1 MSGLPLF
8 RKKGNHMSESRATR
22 ANSMGRVIGRLF
34 LACVFCPSM
43 LWTQSA
49 LAQPQESRDSVQLKG
64 DREVLDRHLEF
75 GLRPYTAKGAALDDS
90 HLDGTHFEDL
100 QFHLA
105 ADEAHAPD
113 TRPSDAVG
121 HSDPA
126 STGSGDSSHDLA
138 MKLQNPVAA
147 LISVPFQF
155 NWDNGL
161 GENKDGNRIL
171 LNIQPVIPITLNED
185 WNIISRTILPVV
197 WEDADRPGVGSEF
210 GMGDVLQSFFFS
222 PVKPVDGW
230 ILGVGPA
237 MQFPT
242 GTDDLFRSKQFSLG
256 PTGVALRQEHGWT
269 YGILA
274 NHLWHLCG
282 SDDVPDVNATFL
294 QPFLT
299 YTFKSLTT
307 IGATSESTYD
317 WNGEQWTVPLNGFVT
332 QLVHIGK
339 LPVQF
344 QFGGR
349 YYLEAPDGGPDWGLR
364 FTVTFLFPK

>member
-1 MSGLPLF
+1 
-8 RKKGNHMSESRATR
+8 MSELRATP
-22 ANSMGRVIGRLF
+22 ANSRGRVIGRLL

-43 LWTQSA
+43 AWTQSA
-49 LAQPQESRDSVQLKG
+49 LAQQQGYRASGHTDGGRETFDRD
-64 DREVLDRHLEF
+64 LEF
-75 GLRPYTAKGAALDDS
+75 SLRPHETADASEQHKYPADTVL
-90 HLDGTHFEDL
+90 EDER
-100 QFHLA
+100 FFLA
-105 ADEAHAPD
+105 AD
-113 TRPSDAVG
+113 DARG
-121 HSDPA
+121 GSSGATSSAA
-126 STGSGDSSHDLA
+126 SKHDDSTESASGDGSHDLA
-138 MKLQNPVAA
+138 MKLQNPVAD
-147 LISVPFQF
+147 LISVPFQL
-155 NWDNGL
+155 NWDSGI
-161 GENKDGNRIL
+161 GEDKDGNRIL
-171 LNIQPVIPITLNED
+171 LNIQPVIPISLNKD

-197 WEDADRPGVGSEF
+197 WEDSDRTGVSSDF

-222 PVKPVDGW
+222 PVEPVGGW
-230 ILGVGPA
+230 ILGFGPA

-307 IGATSESTYD
+307 IGTNSESTYD

-344 QFGGR
+344 QLGGR
-349 YYLEAPDGGPDWGLR
+349 YYLEAPDDGPDWGLR
-364 FTVTFLFPK
+364 FAVTFLFPK